1 MRACIIL
8 RNMIIDD
15 KRDGDYNENYY
26 TVIFVVALPV
36 NYKTS
41 ASLTSILQ
49 RKVHLTSE
57 LIFFNLQS
65 DLIEHVQN
73 KFH

>member
-15 KRDGDYNENYY
+15 KRDGGYNKNYH

-36 NYKTS
+36 NYETS